1 MRAEWTPAA
10 LESAAGF
17 ITDQPAMR
25 AINMAV
31 ATLARD
37 PVPPEA
43 FVRGDYRRL
52 RAGAYRVMYVVDD
65 DVVTVVRVDRLT

>member
-1 MRAEWTPAA
+1 MRVEWTPAA
-10 LESAAGF
+10 LESAARF
-17 ITDQPAMR
+17 IIDQPAMC
-25 AINMAV
+25 AINMAI

-37 PVPPEA
+37 PVPPGA

-52 RAGAYRVMYVVDD
+52 RAGAYRVMYVVED